1 MIHLVLD
8 AKKSFSKMKITSLSP
23 LMVPLMV
30 VYTTKILFLAA
41 TKWDLHVLICKPH
54 EPFDWLET
62 RLQKLQLF
70 PTYWRKLIL
79 DDSCWCFDI
88 KTWQIDSIVHAHRQK
103 YDKVR
108 VTLEMP
114 QNLLSPKLKVFGRV
128 LDFIFIRS
136 THHVCSC
143 LIYILQ

>member
-1 MIHLVLD
+1 M
-8 AKKSFSKMKITSLSP
+8 
-23 LMVPLMV
+23 
-30 VYTTKILFLAA
+30 
-41 TKWDLHVLICKPH
+41 
-54 EPFDWLET
+54 
-62 RLQKLQLF
+62 
-70 PTYWRKLIL
+70 
-79 DDSCWCFDI
+79 
-88 KTWQIDSIVHAHRQK
+88 HAHRQK

-143 LIYILQ
+143 VSVYYSRPINIRRQNHAFLMEVKFTLYLC